1 MAVVEA
7 TMVRH
12 LMEIPTII
20 MEVHHLIHTDERNV
34 RQLNARNAAMREVIV
49 IKVVMEEVMV
59 IKVVMEEVMVIKVVM
74 EEVMVIK
81 VVMEE
86 VMVMKV
92 VMEEVMVMK
101 VVMEEVIQKRNM
113 AVAVIQASLGYLFH
127 FHFVSD
133 LIFSQLSKSF
143 NCFYFSYTF
152 GSFCFTRSS

>member
-20 MEVHHLIHTDERNV
+20 MEVHHLIHTDGRNV
-34 RQLNARNAAMREVIV
+34 RQLNARNAAMREV
-49 IKVVMEEVMV
+49 MV
-59 IKVVMEEVMVIKVVM
+59 IKVVT